1 VHRGGEGRASDRSVV
16 SLSEGDA
23 VGSTPG
29 GGGPNRHAPQ
39 QIAGCAPRCARFSKR
54 VAGATGSPRI
64 HPDLRE
70 TDVCVSRNPTAV
82 RAGETALC
90 ATVLA
95 FRLTSRTARPR
106 TPSGMTS
113 CSSEA
118 VLQRGQSV
126 P

>member
-1 VHRGGEGRASDRSVV
+1 MHRGGEGRASDRSVV

-70 TDVCVSRNPTAV
+70 TDVCVSRKPN
-82 RAGETALC
+82 RCQGRRDSALC
-90 ATVLA
+90 NGTCVSADVSYGEATNTIGDDIL
-95 FRLTSRTARPR
+95 FL
-106 TPSGMTS
+106 
-113 CSSEA
+113 
-118 VLQRGQSV
+118 
-126 P
+126 